1 MAFLNRKARYNFEII
16 ETFEAGMVLRGTEI
30 KSIRAGRINF
40 KDSYAAPED
49 NEIFLF
55 NFHISPYEEGN
66 RFNHEPLRKRKLL
79 LKKREIKRLTVKV
92 QERGLTLVPTKLYFK
107 RGLAKIELG
116 LGKGKT
122 KSDKRETI
130 RRRDIDRE
138 MQRELKGY

>member
-1 MAFLNRKARYNFEII
+1 
-16 ETFEAGMVLRGTEI
+16 MVLRGTEI